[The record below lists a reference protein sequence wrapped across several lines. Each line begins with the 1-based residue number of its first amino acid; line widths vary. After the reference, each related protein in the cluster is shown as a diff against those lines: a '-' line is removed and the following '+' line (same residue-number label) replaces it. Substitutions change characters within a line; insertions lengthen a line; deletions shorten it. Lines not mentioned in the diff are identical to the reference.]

1 MSFDVLP
8 WVMWIVALN
17 AFAPSFVAPIVDR
30 GQVGSGRIRVLE
42 RCVAAHAKGSLF
54 IERQVLHV
62 VRMIT

>member
-1 MSFDVLP
+1 
-8 WVMWIVALN
+8 MWIVALN